1 MKRLLPLLLVL
12 AACAAVPGKPG
23 ERDIFNAGLRQAWAN
38 ETQTMAAARPPLRFA
53 NGRTVRDCHGY
64 LAEQRSGPVDEAVN
78 NRGIAQAYLVCD
90 ALVALGQASARTP
103 AADQPPSYG
112 RELLRRLDLR
122 SFPSSLRPR
131 LGDNFTLA
139 AIGDAVPQVDTHAV
153 TLETA
158 DWRYRFEVIA
168 DIVAADGRREWLV
181 WFSDE
186 AKAGNYRGYATLRLP
201 ITATHGA
208 LVAHALP

>member
-1 MKRLLPLLLVL
+1 VKRLLPLLLV
-12 AACAAVPGKPG
+12 AACATVPGKPG
-23 ERDIFNAGLRQAWAN
+23 EREIFNAGLRQAWAN
-38 ETQTMAAARPPLRFA
+38 EAQTMSAVRPPLRFA

-64 LAEQRSGPVDEAVN
+64 LAEHASGTVDEAVN

-90 ALVALGQASARTP
+90 ALAQLDQAKALAP
-103 AADQPPSYG
+103 AAALPPSYG
-112 RELLRRLDLR
+112 RELLQRLDLR

-139 AIGDAVPQVDTHAV
+139 AIGDAVPQVETHAV
-153 TLETA
+153 TLETE

-201 ITATHGA
+201 VSTSRGLIAA
-208 LVAHALP
+208 IAAP

>member
-1 MKRLLPLLLVL
+1 MKRLLPLILV

-23 ERDIFNAGLRQAWAN
+23 EREIFNAGLRQAWAN
-38 ETQTMAAARPPLRFA
+38 EAQTMSAVRPPLRFA
-53 NGRTVRDCHGY
+53 NGRTGRDCHGY
-64 LAEQRSGPVDEAVN
+64 LAEQARAPVDEAVN
-78 NRGIAQAYLVCD
+78 NRGLAQAYLVCD
-90 ALVALGQASARTP
+90 ALALLDQAKALGP
-103 AADQPPSYG
+103 AAAQATSYG
-112 RELLRRLDLR
+112 RELLQRLDLR

-139 AIGDAVPQVDTHAV
+139 AIGGAVPQVETHAV

-201 ITATHGA
+201 VAATSGP

>member
-1 MKRLLPLLLVL
+1 MKRLLPLLLV

-23 ERDIFNAGLRQAWAN
+23 EHEIFNAGLRQAWAN
-38 ETQTMAAARPPLRFA
+38 EAQTMSAVRPPLRFA

-64 LAEQRSGPVDEAVN
+64 LAERGSGTIDEAVN
-78 NRGIAQAYLVCD
+78 NRAIAQAYLVCD
-90 ALVALGQASARTP
+90 ALTQLDQAKALAP
-103 AADQPPSYG
+103 AAALPPSYG
-112 RELLRRLDLR
+112 RELLQRLDLR

-131 LGDNFTLA
+131 LGEKFTLA
-139 AIGDAVPQVDTHAV
+139 AIGGAVPQIETHAV
-153 TLETA
+153 TLETE

-201 ITATHGA
+201 VAAARGLITAIA
-208 LVAHALP
+208 AP

>member
-1 MKRLLPLLLVL
+1 MKRLLPLILV

-23 ERDIFNAGLRQAWAN
+23 EREIFNAGLRQAWAN
-38 ETQTMAAARPPLRFA
+38 EAQTMSAVRPPLRFA

-64 LAEQRSGPVDEAVN
+64 LAEHASGTVDEAVN

-90 ALVALGQASARTP
+90 ALAQLDQAKALAP
-103 AADQPPSYG
+103 AAALPPSYG
-112 RELLRRLDLR
+112 RELLQRLDLR

-131 LGDNFTLA
+131 LGEKFTLA
-139 AIGDAVPQVDTHAV
+139 AIGGAVPQIETHAV
-153 TLETA
+153 TLETE

-201 ITATHGA
+201 VAAARGLITAIA
-208 LVAHALP
+208 AP

>member
-1 MKRLLPLLLVL
+1 VKRLLPLILV

-23 ERDIFNAGLRQAWAN
+23 EREIFNAGLRQAWAN
-38 ETQTMAAARPPLRFA
+38 EAQTMSAVRPPLRFA

-64 LAEQRSGPVDEAVN
+64 LAEHASGTVDEAVN

-90 ALVALGQASARTP
+90 ALAQLDQAKALAP
-103 AADQPPSYG
+103 AAALPPSYG
-112 RELLRRLDLR
+112 RELLQRLDLR

-131 LGDNFTLA
+131 LGEKFTLA
-139 AIGDAVPQVDTHAV
+139 AIGGAVPQIETHAV
-153 TLETA
+153 TLETE

-201 ITATHGA
+201 VAAARGLITAIA
-208 LVAHALP
+208 AP

>member
-1 MKRLLPLLLVL
+1 MKRLLPILLLV

-23 ERDIFNAGLRQAWAN
+23 EREVFNAGLRQAWAN
-38 ETQTMAAARPPLRFA
+38 EAQTMSAVRPPLRFSS
-53 NGRTVRDCHGY
+53 GRTVRDCHGY
-64 LAEQRSGPVDEAVN
+64 LAEQRSGTVDEAVN

-90 ALVALGQASARTP
+90 ALALLGQASTLAPT
-103 AADQPPSYG
+103 AAQPPSYG
-112 RELLRRLDLR
+112 RELLQRLDLR

-139 AIGDAVPQVDTHAV
+139 AIGDAVPQVETHAV

-158 DWRYRFEVIA
+158 DWRYRFEVVA
-168 DIVAADGRREWLV
+168 DVVAADGRREWLV

-201 ITATHGA
+201 VAAASGP